1 MSRPDSRLRQ
11 QSAFSNVPDRNQ
23 EKQEPRAG
31 GDGQQET
38 KQEQEERRPQSEGT
52 RQDGRLARRQSS
64 LTKTKM
70 EGSILI
76 RNQIKTLNSL
86 ISYHQITRKIVA
98 KVLVPNNIYA
108 FLLSGSNLDGEDWTG
123 EEHHHELLQSLRG

>member
-11 QSAFSNVPDRNQ
+11 QSAFSNVSDRNQ

-76 RNQIKTLNSL
+76 RNQIRTLNTF

-98 KVLVPNNIYA
+98 KFLVPNNIYA